1 MDIEDFNEQQ
11 FESFTV
17 PSIRTICVF
26 PRTILGSERVLP
38 EHHRINFLGPMS
50 VAFYAL
56 RRLVVIYESDN
67 GEQLS
72 GEKCRRL
79 NELFEMLHNY
89 IQRLDNGFELFLLM
103 GSRQLHFSPGDLQPH
118 CAQFFV
124 LDRDTLN
131 LSGDLF
137 DADDYREHDRGVME
151 FKEKLVALR
160 GNPLLGEGR
169 GHTDCRE
176 LSFCKPSREF
186 TTTVHNVIEEFAAND
201 NEPGWIPG
209 RGDYSYA
216 NQEPRNDNNRHP
228 AVNNP
233 RHDLRQLELAVLAY
247 NLQALPMPLQEEYTQ
262 LLRTA
267 DMALGR
273 LAVSAYGGYPLTAQQ
288 DLLTAM
294 RRHLSRL
301 AEVFIR
307 FGVQDVVV
315 EQQRNGNRSLYS
327 EHIITARPTL
337 LALVRSLIG
346 DLRNR
351 PFPREQ
357 DLYTNFAD
365 MEQGMMLA
373 ASHFMAT
380 LQEMTIAVYRHIE
393 ANFVNGH

>member
-11 FESFTV
+11 FEIIYRAIDTYNL
-17 PSIRTICVF
+17 RF
-26 PRTILGSERVLP
+26 PRTILGGERVLP

-151 FKEKLVALR
+151 FKEKLVALVR
-160 GNPLLGEGR
+160 KLFDGLDRQWRRRMQVGR
-169 GHTDCRE
+169 GRGRLEYRMRLFRE
-176 LSFCKPSREF
+176 VTHCLEKEEAILTAGTEFLQAIQEF

-216 NQEPRNDNNRHP
+216 NQEPRNDNNR
-228 AVNNP
+228 
-233 RHDLRQLELAVLAY
+233 Q
-247 NLQALPMPLQEEYTQ
+247 
-262 LLRTA
+262 
-267 DMALGR
+267 
-273 LAVSAYGGYPLTAQQ
+273 
-288 DLLTAM
+288 
-294 RRHLSRL
+294 
-301 AEVFIR
+301 F
-307 FGVQDVVV
+307 
-315 EQQRNGNRSLYS
+315 
-327 EHIITARPTL
+327 
-337 LALVRSLIG
+337 
-346 DLRNR
+346 
-351 PFPREQ
+351 
-357 DLYTNFAD
+357 
-365 MEQGMMLA
+365 
-373 ASHFMAT
+373 
-380 LQEMTIAVYRHIE
+380 
-393 ANFVNGH
+393 

>member
-11 FESFTV
+11 FEIIYRAIDTYNL
-17 PSIRTICVF
+17 RF

-72 GEKCRRL
+72 GEKCRPAS
-79 NELFEMLHNY
+79 FT
-89 IQRLDNGFELFLLM
+89 
-103 GSRQLHFSPGDLQPH
+103 FSPGDLQPH

-137 DADDYREHDRGVME
+137 DADDHQEHDRGVME
-151 FKEKLVALR
+151 FKEKLVALV
-160 GNPLLGEGR
+160 
-169 GHTDCRE
+169 RE
-176 LSFCKPSREF
+176 LFDGLDRQWRRRMREF

-216 NQEPRNDNNRHP
+216 NQEPRNDNNRHSP

-307 FGVQDVVV
+307 FGVVGLDVVV

-393 ANFVNGH
+393 ANFANGH